1 PLLPSFASFTRPS
14 TTERYPLSLHDA
26 LPISAALDDQRQIR
40 TGNQATAYHHL
51 LATADPS
58 YLPVGLQIDDIAVGH
73 HGHRHRLA
81 YPGPPGPVR
90 RRAIAL
96 FTRARVNG
104 NRRSPPGSQ
113 GPGTFEGLTG
123 IAVAQAHLGRDRDTG
138 RERRAHCRYDTVEGF
153 RLAQQGGAATVTV
166 DRLGRATEVQI
177 HRRRTQIGQPGAI

>member
-81 YPGPPGPVR
+81 YPGQPAPVR

-96 FTRARVNG
+96 FTGASVNG
-104 NRRSPPGSQ
+104 NLCSAPVSQ

-123 IAVAQAHLGRDRDTG
+123 IAVAQAHLGRDRDQG
-138 RERRAHCRYDTVEGF
+138 GKRRAHRRDDTVEGLW
-153 RLAQQGGAATVTV
+153 LAQQCGDASVTV
-166 DRLGRATEVQI
+166 DSLSRATETQVL
-177 HRRRTQIGQPGAI
+177 RR